1 MIMLVSLSYMMTYEI
16 LMYCFDDQRHA
27 QCMRLYI
34 HIEKYQNG
42 SIDICVMR
50 FGSAYMKGTNPS
62 PSLFYFDF
70 PDFFL
75 YIDKYD
81 DVGYIQ

>member
-1 MIMLVSLSYMMTYEI
+1 MIIFVSLSYMMTYGI
-16 LMYCFDDQRHA
+16 RMYCFDDQWHA

-42 SIDICVMR
+42 LINICVMR
-50 FGSAYMKGTNPS
+50 FGSACMKGTNPRLIS
-62 PSLFYFDF
+62 V
-70 PDFFL
+70 FFL